1 MEKIC
6 IAPVDERI
14 KVRVESLNILN
25 EFKSKGFLV
34 VSSFV
39 GLVQDKIPKY
49 RDYKELKHLLN
60 FWASRRFNEDLNNE
74 LTQLLE
80 DLKNE

>member
-6 IAPVDERI
+6 IKPVDDRI
-14 KVRVESLNILN
+14 KVRVDALNILN
-25 EFKSKGFLV
+25 QFKMRGFTE
-34 VSSFV
+34 VSAFV
-39 GLVQDKIPKY
+39 GVIQDKLPKY
-49 RDYKELKHLLN
+49 KSYHELKHLLN

-74 LTQLLE
+74 LSQLLE